1 MSSPDDQL
9 PPVWKAAFERERGF
23 AKPALADPLP
33 ERRLSRLLAA
43 FIASGLLFMVLPGTL
58 IGVWNLLSISAQRES
73 TSAPAAWIQAHGH
86 AQLFGWVGTFII
98 GISMYAVPKFR
109 GAWIRSLP
117 LAWAAFALWVSGVT
131 LRWCAGIT
139 GQHAHWALPAAALAE
154 LAAVLL
160 VIYEI
165 TPRSASKRQQG
176 AWNTLIFSGFVGL
189 AVLLAFQLLVVL
201 RIEGAIVPAG
211 ANHILLNMALW
222 VFCVPVVTG
231 FSAKFLPSLLALRR
245 ASDHAAYG
253 GLALIVIALAGSL
266 AGFEKF
272 SSGLILAAVL
282 LLAHWLGVFHRSTG
296 RAKTI
301 GMDARY
307 PLFARAAFAWL
318 VVSAILAI
326 WAEKPGVLGASRH
339 AFTVGFLATL
349 IFSIGPRI
357 LPTFL
362 NSRELWSKR
371 LVFWALVLLA
381 TGCAIRVTTEPLA
394 YAGVAN
400 YAWSLLPASAILE
413 LTAVLLF
420 ASNMAVTLLRPMPA
434 WMDLKL
440 VTAELKVYWLV
451 SSYPDTRRILI
462 NAGLGTIGRA
472 PAIPR
477 TLTLAEAAEADGVQ
491 AENIVHL
498 LKAYFEPR
506 LAKAA
511 RANQSARKALSGGN
525 LQCGPGRG
533 ADHAVRG

>member
-1 MSSPDDQL
+1 MSSPDDRL
-9 PPVWKAAFERERGF
+9 PPIWKAAFERERGF

-86 AQLFGWVGTFII
+86 AQLFGWVGTFIF
-98 GISMYAVPKFR
+98 GISIYAVPKFR

-117 LAWAAFALWVSGVT
+117 LAWAAFALWVFGVT

-139 GQHAHWALPAAALAE
+139 GQHAPWGLPAAALAE

-160 VIYEI
+160 IIYEI

-176 AWNTLIFSGFVGL
+176 AWNTLIFSGFAGL
-189 AVLLAFQLLVVL
+189 AVLLAFQLVVVL
-201 RIEGAIVPAG
+201 RIEGAIVPAE

-222 VFCVPVVTG
+222 AFCVPVVMG

-245 ASDHAAYG
+245 ASDQAAYG

-266 AGFEKF
+266 AGFEKL

-307 PLFARAAFAWL
+307 PLFARGAFVWL
-318 VVSAILAI
+318 VVSAILGI
-326 WAEKPGVLGASRH
+326 WAEKPGILGASRH
-339 AFTVGFLATL
+339 AFTVGFLAAL

-371 LVFWALVLLA
+371 LVFWALLLLSA
-381 TGCAIRVTTEPLA
+381 GCAIRVTTEPLA
-394 YAGVAN
+394 YAGVAG
-400 YAWSLLPASAILE
+400 YAWNLLPVSAVLE

-451 SSYPDTRRILI
+451 SSYPDTRRILTD
-462 NAGLGTIGRA
+462 AGLETIGRA

-491 AENIVHL
+491 AENAVHL
-498 LKAYFEPR
+498 LKAYFESR

-511 RANQSARKALSGGN
+511 RANQSARKALSGES
-525 LQCGPGRG
+525 LQCGSGRG